1 MAELLSTDQ
10 ITVLGGPSRISVDL
24 DFGPTGQRGSRWY
37 IANGMPDEAD
47 LGGVDIKLF
56 DMYINVDPENE
67 EYLWMYQ
74 YQNSDNINSWQ
85 KILRVIPNLVSK
97 SILSDFISGESVILI
112 PLTSIL
118 ATDQIGSAEVGDF
131 NIQHSMINPIPVITT
146 IKSLE
151 IVTSNGLQV
160 LKITIGALELEGSTW
175 SEIEGQKVVD
185 LLISVV

>member
-1 MAELLSTDQ
+1 MAELLSSDQ
-10 ITVLGGPSRISVDL
+10 VTVLGGPSKITVDL

-37 IANGMPDEAD
+37 VANGMPDEAD
-47 LGGVDIKLF
+47 LGGVDVKVF

-74 YQNSDNINSWQ
+74 YRNENNVNSWQ

-97 SILSDFISGESVILI
+97 SVLSDFVDGEAVIML

-118 ATDQIGSAEVGDF
+118 TPDQIGSAEVGDF
-131 NIQHSMINPIPVITT
+131 NIQHSMINQLPVITT

-151 IVTSNGLQV
+151 IVSSSGLQV
-160 LKITIGALELEGSTW
+160 LKITIGAIELESSSW

>member
-10 ITVLGGPSRISVDL
+10 ITVLGGPSKITVDL

-47 LGGVDIKLF
+47 LGGVDIKIY

-74 YQNSDNINSWQ
+74 YQNADNINSWQ
-85 KILRVIPNLVSK
+85 KILRLIPNLVSK
-97 SILSDFISGESVILI
+97 SILSDFVAGETTIIL

-118 ATDQIGSAEVGDF
+118 APDQIGSAEAGDF
-131 NIQHSMINPIPVITT
+131 NIQHSIINSLPVITT
-146 IKSLE
+146 IKALE

-160 LKITIGALELEGSTW
+160 LKITMGAVELDASVW

>member
-10 ITVLGGPSRISVDL
+10 ITVLGGPSKISVDL

-37 IANGMPDEAD
+37 LANGTPDVAD
-47 LGGVDIKLF
+47 LGGVDIKVY
-56 DMYINVDPENE
+56 DMYINVDPESD

-74 YQNSDNINSWQ
+74 YQNADNINSWQ
-85 KILRVIPNLVSK
+85 KILRVIPNLVSN
-97 SILSDFISGESVILI
+97 SILSDFVAGESIIIL

-118 ATDQIGSAEVGDF
+118 SADQIGSAEVGDF
-131 NIQHSMINPIPVITT
+131 NIQHSMINSLPVITT

-151 IVTSNGLQV
+151 IISSNGVQA
-160 LKITIGALELEGSTW
+160 LKITLGAVELDASVW
-175 SEIEGQKVVD
+175 AEIEGQKVVD